1 MIIKFWRFDNKYRLR
16 CVKIFC
22 LYLEEKGLS
31 VAFSAILSK
40 DTTVGGKEVVKYDSV
55 LTNVGGA
62 YQPSTGVFTA
72 PYKGIYTISCSL
84 MSHPSN
90 SVHLDIMKN
99 GKKLSIVYS
108 ASGTNPH
115 SAQTLQLLLN
125 KGDRVWIQNRSGNKA
140 SLHDHG
146 SYNLFSGAL
155 ITKVWNKGRWNVIFI
170 LNYKRAWCLSPLFD
184 CIDRC
189 EPYKDVEKYQNM
201 DFFTYYLFDKQII
214 QCIIKLKV
222 IWWLIYLPPSLLSLS
237 YKLNCSSCT
246 RRQ

>member
-1 MIIKFWRFDNKYRLR
+1 MVLIGIL
-16 CVKIFC
+16 
-22 LYLEEKGLS
+22 LSLLLS
-31 VAFSAILSK
+31 VSDSLYIQSVQTFQYVGQKEKPLAVAFNAILSK
-40 DTTVGGKEVVKYDSV
+40 DTTLGSKEVVKYDSV

-62 YQPSTGVFTA
+62 YRPSTGIFTA

-115 SAQTLQLLLN
+115 SAQTQQLLLN

-155 ITKVWNKGRWNVIFI
+155 ITKV
-170 LNYKRAWCLSPLFD
+170 
-184 CIDRC
+184 
-189 EPYKDVEKYQNM
+189 
-201 DFFTYYLFDKQII
+201 
-214 QCIIKLKV
+214 
-222 IWWLIYLPPSLLSLS
+222 
-237 YKLNCSSCT
+237 
-246 RRQ
+246 